1 MMEPTDPSSDNEPKN
16 GGEQPPLWAGAYRPR
31 RTPVLAAVSDILR
44 LVPKVQAEDQAIL
57 ERIADLLRT
66 VWLAAFPNLGD
77 RLLVEGLEAAASGE
91 ELREKARQAL
101 RRPRAP
107 KVLVPLYPEER
118 LAILEL
124 ARHARV
130 LGQYSPA
137 IELYALR
144 ILAASLCASTSDRK
158 RLRELS
164 EGNPDA

>member
-1 MMEPTDPSSDNEPKN
+1 MEPMDPSSDNEPKN
-16 GGEQPPLWAGAYRPR
+16 GGEQPPIWAGAYRPR
-31 RTPVLAAVSDILR
+31 RTPLVAAVSDLLQR
-44 LVPKVQAEDQAIL
+44 LPRVRPDDDAIL
-57 ERIADLLRT
+57 ERAADLLRT
-66 VWLAAFPNLGD
+66 VWLAAFPNLSD
-77 RLLVEGLEAAASGE
+77 RLLVEGLEAAASAE
-91 ELREKARQAL
+91 ELQEKARQDL

-158 RLRELS
+158 RLRELT

>member
-1 MMEPTDPSSDNEPKN
+1 MDTEGQEP
-16 GGEQPPLWAGAYRPR
+16 QPIWAGAYRPR
-31 RTPVLAAVSDILR
+31 RTPLVAAVSDLLQR
-44 LVPKVQAEDQAIL
+44 LPRVRPDDGAIL
-57 ERIADLLRT
+57 ERAADLLRT
-66 VWLAAFPNLGD
+66 VWLAAFPNLSD

>member
-1 MMEPTDPSSDNEPKN
+1 MGTEGQEP
-16 GGEQPPLWAGAYRPR
+16 QPLWAGAYRPR
-31 RTPVLAAVSDILR
+31 RTPLVAAVRDLLQR
-44 LVPKVQAEDQAIL
+44 LPRVRPDDGAIL
-57 ERIADLLRT
+57 ERAADLLRT
-66 VWLAAFPNLGD
+66 VWLAAFPNLSD